1 MKFISWN
8 VNGVRAC
15 LGKGLATFLEQAGA
29 DIVALQE
36 IKAQKEQ
43 VTHDFTDYPYE
54 YWYSAEKKGYSGT
67 LVLTKEKPEAV
78 FYGIGQK
85 EHDQEG
91 RVLTLEFSDFYF
103 INVYTPNVK
112 RDLSRLPYREVWD
125 QEFLTYMSSLEEK
138 KPIVVCGDLN
148 VAHQEIDLKNPNSKN
163 AGFTPEERAG
173 FDAFIKEGFVD
184 SFRFLHPG
192 EPDHYTWWSYR
203 TDARSRNVGWRID
216 YFLISP
222 RLLDCLEEAK
232 ILPEVMGSD
241 HCPIHLKLQF
251 V

>member
-15 LGKGLATFLEQAGA
+15 LEKGLAIFLEQAGA

-36 IKAQKEQ
+36 IKALKEQ

-67 LVLTKEKPEAV
+67 LVLTKQKPEKV

-85 EHDQEG
+85 EHDKEG
-91 RVLTLEFSDFYF
+91 RVLTLEFSQFYF

-112 RDLSRLPYREVWD
+112 RDLSRLPYREIWD
-125 QEFLTYMSSLEEK
+125 QEFLTYMLSLEAK
-138 KPIVVCGDLN
+138 KPIVVCGDFN
-148 VAHQEIDLKNPNSKN
+148 VAHQEIDLKNPNKKN

-173 FDAFIKEGFVD
+173 FDAFLKEGFVD
-184 SFRFLHPG
+184 SFRSLHPG

-222 RLLDCLEEAK
+222 RLLDGLEEAK